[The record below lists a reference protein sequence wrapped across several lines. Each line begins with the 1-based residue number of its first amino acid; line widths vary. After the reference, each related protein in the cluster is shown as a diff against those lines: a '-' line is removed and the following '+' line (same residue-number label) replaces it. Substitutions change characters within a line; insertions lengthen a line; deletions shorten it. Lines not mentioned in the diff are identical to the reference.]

1 MCPPPPPGLLSG
13 FPGTSRLS
21 LLPSL
26 CQGTPPS
33 GVQPSPAPFLPPGET
48 PLDHGWPRCVCS
60 EVSPARTSV
69 SFGPSQGYA
78 VSCPG

>member
-1 MCPPPPPGLLSG
+1 MCPPPPQAFSLVFLAHPGCHSSPVSARGLLPLES
-13 FPGTSRLS
+13 
-21 LLPSL
+21 
-26 CQGTPPS
+26 
-33 GVQPSPAPFLPPGET
+33 SPAQPPFLPPGET
-48 PLDHGWPRCVCS
+48 PLDHGWPRCVCP